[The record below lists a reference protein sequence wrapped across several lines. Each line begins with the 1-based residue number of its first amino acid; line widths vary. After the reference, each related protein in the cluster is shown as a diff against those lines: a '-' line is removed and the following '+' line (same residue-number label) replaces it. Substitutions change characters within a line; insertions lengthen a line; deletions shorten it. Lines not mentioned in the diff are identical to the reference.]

1 MALVLSFSSQ
11 VIAGHIGHNAS
22 VFALETLGQTVWQ
35 LPTCLLA
42 YPPNLGRPAAETFRP
57 ETLDTLVASL
67 DDKGWL
73 GSVDAVFSGYLAA
86 ADQANCVERALDRV
100 RRANPAALFAC
111 DPIMGDEPG
120 GFYVG
125 EEIAKAQCRLAARA
139 DLLFPNRFEYE
150 VLSGQNS
157 LPASPP
163 ATLLVTSA
171 QEPAA
176 HGKAEP
182 ICRNRLI
189 QKGGAHTYET
199 PLLDGVPHG
208 TGDLLAG
215 LTLGRILNGES
226 ADQAAANA
234 IGSVFEVAQA
244 SQGKTFLS
252 LIACREVLRTPA
264 RLPDEGG
271 YA

>member
-11 VIAGHIGHNAS
+11 VVAGHIGHNAS
-22 VFALETLGQTVWQ
+22 VFALETLGHTVWQ
-35 LPTCLLA
+35 VPTCLLA
-42 YPPNLGRPAAETFRP
+42 YPPDLGRPAAETFSP

-73 GSVDAVFSGYLAA
+73 SSVDAIFSGYLAA
-86 ADQANCVERALDRV
+86 ADQANGVETALERV

-125 EEIAKAQCRLAARA
+125 EEIATAQCRLAARA
-139 DLLFPNRFEYE
+139 DILFPNRFEYE

-163 ATLLVTSA
+163 ATLLITSA

-176 HGKAEP
+176 YQKAAP

-189 QKGGAHTYET
+189 FKGEARTYET

-215 LTLGRILNGES
+215 LTLGRILNGEP
-226 ADQAAANA
+226 ADQAATTA
-234 IGSVFEVAQA
+234 IGSVFEIARA
-244 SQGKTFLS
+244 SQGETFLS
-252 LIACREVLRTPA
+252 LIANREALRSPA
-264 RLPDEGG
+264 RLPERKDT
-271 YA
+271 